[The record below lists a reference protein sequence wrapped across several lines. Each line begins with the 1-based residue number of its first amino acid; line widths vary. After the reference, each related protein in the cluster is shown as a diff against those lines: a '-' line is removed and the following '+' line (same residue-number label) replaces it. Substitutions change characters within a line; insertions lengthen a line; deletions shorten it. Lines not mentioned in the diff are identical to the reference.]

1 MWVRGRRD
9 AHLSRSSHTG
19 SSFSALPMM
28 TRPVAWRRVESWM
41 RREIPGAHRLLG
53 AVRKR
58 CSVGRWI
65 ERWGRW
71 HRSIHVVGAGGEW
84 LARAASDT
92 PLCASLHLL
101 GPSLINN
108 LRLKSYLTWH
118 PPQGCRNHRG
128 RIEQLGAIVAVSL
141 CSLYPLSVCKPV
153 TCAHADVSRG
163 NFSRR

>member
-1 MWVRGRRD
+1 MSANAIMTAKFKQPTIVLHGEDKRHTRQQGSLAALRILRVRERRD

-28 TRPVAWRRVESWM
+28 TGPVAWRRVESWM
-41 RREIPGAHRLLG
+41 RREVPEAHRLLG

-84 LARAASDT
+84 LAWAASDT

-108 LRLKSYLTWH
+108 LRLKSYLTW
-118 PPQGCRNHRG
+118 
-128 RIEQLGAIVAVSL
+128 
-141 CSLYPLSVCKPV
+141 PLPTGLRKP
-153 TCAHADVSRG
+153 SW
-163 NFSRR
+163 